1 MNYITLVKSFFIVLR
16 TKYISKKIKKNKYI
30 LLPAEPNLPDILR
43 LLPLYLSIYKAGFD
57 IKIYLSIRNI
67 RVLFIYLF
75 LGVYKFYF
83 LTTKT
88 VINKKDNLNIKNK
101 INFDKY
107 SNASIK
113 RRFKCVD
120 LNKIEDFQALLLG
133 TNLKMFKLINNFSK
147 LDFSNIYAIYFTDI
161 VYNPQGPIF
170 EYIKNFQTK
179 VYTLS
184 YNDGNFSS
192 TLIFNKITKKIRYPL
207 SPPIN
212 LFKAVKNK
220 YDQHELDKLVIEVK
234 NNLFGAYQSSDWMSS
249 VGTSS
254 YLKQNSMIK
263 NFFNNKNFIFLI
275 FPHIYWDAS
284 SETGVDIFENY
295 KIWLQESVDFILRNT
310 SANLIIK
317 DHPANLAKSA
327 RDSELYVSEVKDFL
341 DSYIEEYKNRFL
353 YLTPDTKYSS
363 LDLINISDCVL
374 TVRGTPGVEGALL
387 GKNVLFAG
395 TGRYDGYGFGIF
407 ANNIVEYFHILKK
420 ISKNEIIVNPNDK
433 FFAALYLHILWNKMT
448 IENKL
453 IKTCYVKKGKVV
465 PKVYFQDNSYQD
477 INSSLISLSN
487 WINNPK
493 DCFSN

>member
-1 MNYITLVKSFFIVLR
+1 MNYITLLKSSFIALR
-16 TKYISKKIKKNKYI
+16 IKYFLKKEKKNKYI
-30 LLPAEPNLPDILR
+30 LLPAEANVPAILR
-43 LLPLYLSIYKAGFD
+43 LLPLYLSIYKAGFN
-57 IKIYLSIRNI
+57 IKIYLSIRNFKI
-67 RVLFIYLF
+67 LFIYLF
-75 LGVYKFYF
+75 LGVFKFYF
-83 LTTKT
+83 LNSKNLA
-88 VINKKDNLNIKNK
+88 NKKNILISDKE

-113 RRFKCVD
+113 RRYKIVD
-120 LNKIEDFQALLLG
+120 VKKIKNYKKLLLDV
-133 TNLKMFKLINNFSK
+133 NFKMVGMIKNFSK
-147 LDFSNIYAIYFTDI
+147 LNFKNIYAIFFTDI
-161 VYNPQGPIF
+161 IYNPQGPIF
-170 EYIKNFQTK
+170 EYIKKFKTK
-179 VYTLS
+179 IYTFS

-212 LFKAVKNK
+212 LFKEVKNK
-220 YDQHELDKLVIEVK
+220 YSQQDLDKLLIEVK
-234 NNLFGAYQSSDWMSS
+234 NNLYSAYESSDWMCS

-254 YLKQNSMIK
+254 YLKKNRVLN
-263 NFFNNKNFIFLI
+263 NFFKNKNFVFLI

-284 SETGVDIFENY
+284 SETGVDIFKNY

-327 RDSELYVSEVKDFL
+327 RDSELYVSEVKGFL
-341 DSYIEEYKNRFL
+341 DKYIGEYKNRFL
-353 YLTPDTKYSS
+353 YLTPDTEYSS
-363 LDLINISDCVL
+363 LDLINSSDCVL

-407 ANNIVEYFHILKK
+407 AKNIVEYFHLVKK
-420 ISKNEIIVNPNDK
+420 ISKNQILVNPNDK
-433 FFAALYLHILWNKMT
+433 FLAALYLNIVWNKMT
-448 IENKL
+448 MENKL
-453 IKTCYVKKGKVV
+453 IKTSYIKKGKVI

-477 INSSLISLSN
+477 INYSLISLSN

-493 DCFSN
+493 DCFSD